1 MAKSDVAYVADKNDM
16 RNPRNMIGPNLNF
29 AATEAYKLL
38 RTNLMFSFS
47 DEGKGRAIGITS
59 SIQNEGKSLTA
70 CNTAYA
76 LAESGKRVLLL
87 EADLRK
93 PTVAAKL
100 GLARSLGLTN
110 MLVSREELE
119 VVVQQCDMA
128 PNMDVVTSGDIPPNP
143 SELLSSNRMLEVMEE
158 LKEKYDYIVVD
169 LPPVTVVSD
178 ALAIS
183 KALDGMVMVVRGG
196 ISERNVLSEAM
207 RQLNMVNV
215 PLLGFV
221 YRGDDREIGSY
232 RYKRK
237 YKKYQKYYENYGYG
251 YGYENK

>member
-1 MAKSDVAYVADKNDM
+1 
-16 RNPRNMIGPNLNF
+16 
-29 AATEAYKLL
+29 
-38 RTNLMFSFS
+38 
-47 DEGKGRAIGITS
+47 
-59 SIQNEGKSLTA
+59 
-70 CNTAYA
+70 
-76 LAESGKRVLLL
+76 
-87 EADLRK
+87 
-93 PTVAAKL
+93 
-100 GLARSLGLTN
+100 
-110 MLVSREELE
+110 
-119 VVVQQCDMA
+119 
-128 PNMDVVTSGDIPPNP
+128 
-143 SELLSSNRMLEVMEE
+143 MLEVMDE

-196 ISERNVLSEAM
+196 VSERNVLSEAM

-232 RYKRK
+232 RYRRK